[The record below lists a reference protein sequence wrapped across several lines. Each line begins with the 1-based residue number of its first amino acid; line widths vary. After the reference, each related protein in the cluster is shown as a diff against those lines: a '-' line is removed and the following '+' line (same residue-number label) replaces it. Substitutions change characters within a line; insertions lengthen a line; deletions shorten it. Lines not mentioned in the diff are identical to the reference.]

1 MGHIVGRL
9 KSNGHR
15 FIANHADASTLKQL
29 SSPVEEQIGKTGVV
43 RKDGNQEGRNMFSFE
58 IIAKL

>member
-29 SSPVEEQIGKTGVV
+29 YSPVEEQIGKTGVV

-58 IIAKL
+58 RTAKL